1 MANHR
6 DFSQP
11 KAEFNLT
18 VLCMVS
24 CVVKQLI

>member
-1 MANHR
+1 LAAAICLLQMANHR

-18 VLCMVS
+18 VS
-24 CVVKQLI
+24 I